1 MSSPRSMICK
11 GSWDQ
16 MRVPVPIR
24 GLPSVPLRIFGI
36 RPSRMNPNTCT
47 VCELMFT
54 RVMRARQVTVDVS
67 VLFADLRGYTGFS
80 QRLTS
85 EAVSSLLDVFYDECA
100 EAIWEY
106 DGLLNK
112 TTGDAVM
119 AIFNFPITHQN
130 HAERAV
136 LAGREIHRRCAAR
149 WDQLMEKD
157 IGLAGSEMGV
167 GIGIASGEASFG
179 EFGRAHR
186 DLTAIGT
193 VVNTA
198 ARAQAVADP
207 GQILVTQTVYD
218 RAKRTLVESQGQ
230 EYSLKGFAAPVLLY
244 AA

>member
-1 MSSPRSMICK
+1 
-11 GSWDQ
+11 
-16 MRVPVPIR
+16 
-24 GLPSVPLRIFGI
+24 
-36 RPSRMNPNTCT
+36 
-47 VCELMFT
+47 
-54 RVMRARQVTVDVS
+54 
-67 VLFADLRGYTGFS
+67 
-80 QRLTS
+80 
-85 EAVSSLLDVFYDECA
+85 
-100 EAIWEY
+100 
-106 DGLLNK
+106 
-112 TTGDAVM
+112 
-119 AIFNFPITHQN
+119 
-130 HAERAV
+130 
-136 LAGREIHRRCAAR
+136 
-149 WDQLMEKD
+149 MEKD
-157 IGLAGSEMGV
+157 IGLAGGEMGV